1 MTLLRIRSLQ
11 PLVFCGGLVLWLL
24 VLPSN
29 ALSTELTVSAPDS
42 ISAIQSAPKEP
53 ATFDY
58 GAAMVRTAES
68 LAIVLLLL
76 ALMIL
81 GIKWLQRK
89 SLLGR
94 GASEVLCVVSTLNL
108 GPKRNVT
115 LIKIADRVLV
125 VGSSEAGL
133 ALLAELSKEE
143 AAAVLSAKGKLASSF
158 ASTLASHLSPMGR
171 AKT

>member
-11 PLVFCGGLVLWLL
+11 PPIFCGGLVLWLL
-24 VLPSN
+24 IFPFGS
-29 ALSTELTVSAPDS
+29 LSTEFTASAPDS

-58 GAAMVRTAES
+58 GAAMVRTALS

-94 GASEVLCVVSTLNL
+94 GATEVLGVVGTLNL

-115 LIKIADRVLV
+115 LVRVADRVLV
-125 VGSSEAGL
+125 VGISEAGL

-143 AAAVLSAKGKLASSF
+143 AAAVLSAKGKLVRSF